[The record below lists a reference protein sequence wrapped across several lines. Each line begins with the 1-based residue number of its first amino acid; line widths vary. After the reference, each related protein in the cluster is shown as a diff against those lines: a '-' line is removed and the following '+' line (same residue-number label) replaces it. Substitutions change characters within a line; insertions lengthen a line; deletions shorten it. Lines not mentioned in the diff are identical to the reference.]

1 MSAFVYN
8 PEESKRREEE
18 VSKAGALVLSMNG
31 MRKACRFILDAK
43 NKTDIVFFFV
53 SRSADFG
60 VFNRDE
66 MKQQMRL
73 WKAQAKDGKLNTYPA
88 NNEEYDVEGKMIYT
102 LVISPKCV
110 NQFCPLSLALGTMVS
125 GWTYA
130 FTKKENRDDV
140 YGYVKKYCTAE
151 DSE

>member
-1 MSAFVYN
+1 MSSFVYN

-31 MRKACRFILDAK
+31 MRKACRYILDAK

-53 SRSADFG
+53 ARSADFG

-73 WKAQAKDGKLNTYPA
+73 WKSQAKDGKITTYA
-88 NNEEYDVEGKMIYT
+88 ENNKEYDVDSKKVYS

-110 NQFCPLSLALGTMVS
+110 PQYCPLSLAFGTMVS

-140 YGYVKKYCTAE
+140 FTYVKKYCVE
-151 DSE
+151 ESE

>member
-8 PEESKRREEE
+8 PEESKRRKEQVEK
-18 VSKAGALVLSMNG
+18 SGGLLLSMDG
-31 MRKACRFILDAK
+31 MRKACRHILDAK

-53 SRSADFG
+53 TRLADFG

-66 MKQQMRL
+66 MKMQMRI
-73 WKAQAKDGKLNTYPA
+73 WKSQAKDGKLTTYA
-88 NNEEYDVEGKMIYT
+88 SNNKEYDVDGKKVYS

-110 NQFCPLSLALGTMVS
+110 PQYCPLSLAFGTMVS

-130 FTKKENRDDV
+130 FAKKENRDDV
-140 YGYVKKYCTAE
+140 FAYVKKYCE
-151 DSE
+151 EESK